1 VIIDSIYPT
10 VATDDFARRF
20 SQRGGNLMWLLGAG
34 ASAAAS
40 IPTAW
45 DMIWE
50 FKQQLYVSQRRV
62 SPKQVAELFTPN
74 RSGHVG
80 TASATAALIAAAVAG
95 VAAAAPPATPMVVEN
110 HFHDCRDPQA
120 TAREV
125 ERAMRRIAERQ
136 RAALHD

>member
-62 SPKQVAELFTPN
+62 SPKQVAELFTPGRCADRCGGCWRCARCRCGGSCDSDGRREPLPRLP
-74 RSGHVG
+74 RSPGNG
-80 TASATAALIAAAVAG
+80 A
-95 VAAAAPPATPMVVEN
+95 
-110 HFHDCRDPQA
+110 
-120 TAREV
+120 
-125 ERAMRRIAERQ
+125 
-136 RAALHD
+136 